1 MKKTTTLLCL
11 ILLIAAFS
19 FMFVFCVFF
28 PRTTISDYDN
38 IASWPKF
45 SIKTFFSGEF
55 MNGKTIQYEEESV
68 DENGNIIL
76 EEKQEKIPGV
86 IHCFTDTINSRDRF
100 KDLEAKISSL
110 YGYKDKLTS
119 NYDEEDEGD
128 STENESPESSDI
140 SDISSEVSIE
150 SSFISDESEPSIV
163 PDDSSE
169 VSDETSNIPPA
180 QENPEIAGSI
190 LIVGTRA
197 LEIYYGSEAR
207 AEQYA
212 TVLNDFAL
220 SLDPSVNV
228 YSMVIPKASAYYLEF
243 AKGYESLI
251 YRNKRDIDKI
261 SATLNDR
268 VIDVNIYNTLGNHAS
283 EAIYFRTD
291 HHWTPLG
298 AYYASQLFCEKAGV
312 GFDDISNF
320 TEDRREGYLGT
331 MYKYS
336 NNSPILKDNP
346 EDFVAYYPDAS
357 YEVTYYSPS
366 DLKSSPRDHE
376 GGFFWD
382 ISDKQKSSW
391 YSTYLRGD
399 SYSVKAVSNECKNGR
414 KLLIVKDSYGNA
426 LAPYMLQGFEEIY
439 IIDARMYERTL
450 TDTINDFGITDVLF
464 AECTF
469 SAVGG
474 SYIDQLKELCK

>member
-1 MKKTTTLLCL
+1 MLAEWPRFTLK
-11 ILLIAAFS
+11 S
-19 FMFVFCVFF
+19 
-28 PRTTISDYDN
+28 
-38 IASWPKF
+38 
-45 SIKTFFSGEF
+45 FFSGEF
-55 MNGKTIQYEEESV
+55 MNGKTIKVESEKI
-68 DENGNIIL
+68 DEDGNISI
-76 EEKQEKIPGV
+76 ETTEIKIPGV

-100 KDLEAKISSL
+100 KDLEAKISAL
-110 YGYKDKLTS
+110 YGYQDNLTN
-119 NYDEEDEGD
+119 NYDETDEATQNTD
-128 STENESPESSDI
+128 EPHQSLEPSFDSSDI
-140 SDISSEVSIE
+140 SDNNSSESTFIPDE
-150 SSFISDESEPSIV
+150 TTSSVI

-169 VSDETSNIPPA
+169 PSNDTSGTPPT

-212 TVLNDFAL
+212 NVLNDFAL
-220 SLDPSVNV
+220 TLDPSVNV

-243 AKGYESLI
+243 AKGYENLI
-251 YRNKRDIDKI
+251 FRNKRDIDKI
-261 SATLNDR
+261 TETLNDR
-268 VIDVNIYNTLGNHAS
+268 VIDVNIYNTLGKHAN
-283 EAIYFRTD
+283 EDIYFRTD

-312 GFDDISNF
+312 GFDDITKF

-346 EDFVAYYPDAS
+346 EDFVAYYPYAS
-357 YEVTYYSPS
+357 YEVTYFSPS
-366 DLKSSPRDHE
+366 DLKSSARSHD

-439 IIDARMYERTL
+439 IVDARMYKRTL
-450 TDTINDFGITDVLF
+450 SDTIEEFGITDVLF

-474 SYIDQLKELCK
+474 SYIEQLKELCK